1 MEKQFILCY
10 HRTMKCLFLSPKD
23 DNYLFYY
30 SDLLSNENVLFVE
43 TALNKRGLVG
53 FFYRLHISKKLNRVI
68 NLPFKDVWI
77 KKYKSKKVR
86 EFIKDKTEN
95 CIVMVFRHS
104 FFLFYRHSYE
114 KWLKK
119 INPNI
124 KLCFMFVDIVDSYKK
139 GFDMKIAED
148 KFDALFTFDREDS
161 KKFGLIYYP
170 HLVSF
175 PRKTFF
181 LENFK
186 QSKKSLGGGV
196 YFMGR
201 AKNRLP
207 LLVNIYK
214 LLKHN
219 GVRVLFEV
227 VGVSESDQVYK
238 DENFKYINLISYYE
252 YLERCSKADFL
263 LEVMQSTAHSGYT
276 TRVLEAISLDKKLI
290 TNNTKLKN
298 APFYNKDMLSVF
310 TSEEDFDVEFLSDF
324 CKPGWNYSD
333 ENYSAD
339 ALLKFINNSIF

>member
-1 MEKQFILCY
+1 
-10 HRTMKCLFLSPKD
+10 MKYLFLSPKD

-53 FFYRLHISKKLNRVI
+53 FFYRLHISKKLNKII

-86 EFIKDKTEN
+86 EFIKNKMEN
-95 CIVMVFRHS
+95 CVVMVFRHS

-139 GFDMKIAED
+139 GFDMKIARE
-148 KFDALFTFDREDS
+148 KFDALFSFDKEDS
-161 KKFGLIYYP
+161 KKNGLIYYP
-170 HLVSF
+170 HLVPF

-181 LENFK
+181 LKNFK
-186 QSKKSLGGGV
+186 QSEKSLGGGSV

-219 GVRVLFEV
+219 GVRVLFEL
-227 VGVSESDQVYK
+227 VGVNESEQVYN
-238 DENFKYINLISYYE
+238 DDNFKYINLIPYYE

-263 LEVMQSTAHSGYT
+263 LEVMQSTSHSGYT
-276 TRVLEAISLDKKLI
+276 TRVLEAISLNKKLI
-290 TNNTKLKN
+290 TNNTKLKD

-310 TSEEDFDVEFLSDF
+310 TSKEDFDVEFLSNFD
-324 CKPGWNYSD
+324 KPGWNYSD

-339 ALLKFINNSIF
+339 ALLKFIKNNIFFSH